1 MQTSIPIVIGGQQY
15 SLRYPGLVQIAIL
28 RTGGA
33 ALGLGAGRRMELGNI
48 YQMALGGDSE
58 AQAYLLWQGIM
69 GGMPDKREMK
79 FDEAVELRDIYL
91 EGDGELDDGS
101 RYLSLLE
108 ILGEACDAAVGA
120 DRKKSLARRVAEREK
135 VELEKAEKLKK
146 SASPGAGNAP
156 QTSA

>member
-1 MQTSIPIVIGGQQY
+1 MQTSIPIVIGEQQF

-28 RTGGA
+28 RTGGT
-33 ALGLGAGRRMELGNI
+33 ALGLGAGRRLELGNI
-48 YQMALGGDSE
+48 FQMALGGDAE

-120 DRKKSLARRVAEREK
+120 DRKKSLARRAAERVKAEQ
-135 VELEKAEKLKK
+135 ERAEKLKK
-146 SASPGAGNAP
+146 VASPGAGNVP